1 MGNEIV
7 LFTSG
12 KTNIEV
18 TVSLEQDTVWLTQK
32 QMGQLFDVRQATI
45 SEHIANILSS
55 GELDETS
62 IGFSDKSSGGRKPRV
77 YNLDMI
83 LSVGYRVNSK
93 RGIEFRKWA
102 NNVLKDYIFRGYAVN
117 DNRMKQLGE
126 VVRLMKR
133 TQESLDSKQVLTVIE
148 NYSRALELLDDY
160 DHQTMKRPKGTSSTY
175 VLTYEECRRVIDQMK
190 YGKESE
196 LFGTEK
202 DDSFKGSIGNIYQSF
217 AGQEI
222 YPSLQEKAANLLYFV
237 TKNHSFWDG
246 NKRIAAT
253 MFLYFLDRNG
263 ILYDEAGDK
272 RLDDHTLVALTI
284 MIAESKPEEKEMMIS
299 VIMNCID

>member
-18 TVSLEQDTVWLTQK
+18 TVSPKQDTVWLTQK

-175 VLTYEECRRVIDQMK
+175 VLTYEECRRVIDQMNLSVL
-190 YGKESE
+190 GGSGD
-196 LFGTEK
+196 LSIPAG
-202 DDSFKGSIGNIYQSF
+202 KGS
-217 AGQEI
+217 
-222 YPSLQEKAANLLYFV
+222 
-237 TKNHSFWDG
+237 
-246 NKRIAAT
+246 
-253 MFLYFLDRNG
+253 
-263 ILYDEAGDK
+263 
-272 RLDDHTLVALTI
+272 
-284 MIAESKPEEKEMMIS
+284 
-299 VIMNCID
+299 